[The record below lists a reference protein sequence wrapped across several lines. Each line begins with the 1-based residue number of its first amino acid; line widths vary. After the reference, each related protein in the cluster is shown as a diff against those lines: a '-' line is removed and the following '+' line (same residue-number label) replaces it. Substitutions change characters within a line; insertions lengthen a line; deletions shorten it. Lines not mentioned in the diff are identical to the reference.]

1 MKLDLV
7 CIIYKRNVVTAIQ
20 VVGRV
25 NGFHLKK
32 FVVSDSR
39 HESSGSGIEGPDKD
53 NIDPVDMLDLTS
65 ASDCMSDRN
74 ESSNAVMEKESLSN
88 PEDTLDLPP
97 LPSPMPSLSQLI
109 RKVSTIEY
117 LHVMTSH

>member
-1 MKLDLV
+1 MHNK
-7 CIIYKRNVVTAIQ
+7 INVVTAIQ
-20 VVGRV
+20 VMRRV

-39 HESSGSGIEGPDKD
+39 HESSGAGIEGPDKD
-53 NIDPVDMLDLTS
+53 QIDPDDMLNLTS
-65 ASDCMSDRN
+65 ASDSMSDRN
-74 ESSNAVMEKESLSN
+74 ESSSAGVEKESVSN
-88 PEDTLDLPP
+88 PEDTLDQTP